1 MKPDVIIFSNQKGG
15 VGKSTLS
22 RELGIYLSSINHNV
36 LLVDCDPQG
45 NLSKSL
51 LEDNE
56 ATGPGL
62 YEALTGDAI
71 LFKEI
76 TEHLSVLTGDFRL
89 SALEKSLI
97 GEIDCYTKLKELFS
111 SIHFKAF
118 DLILLDTPPSLQV
131 LTLNALAC
139 ADYIIIPMRPTLYS
153 MQGTNDLMSTI
164 AKVKKNLNPE
174 LKLLGVIING
184 FESIPVITKEISKEI
199 NESFKDKVFKQVLSK
214 TIKLEE
220 AIAEKKG
227 VIHLKR
233 LDRSRAKQEVSR
245 IGVELLA
252 RLGLQGGSRWQER
265 D

>member
-22 RELGIYLSSINHNV
+22 RELGIYLTSRGHNI

-45 NLSKSL
+45 NLTKSL
-51 LEDNE
+51 LEEED
-56 ATGPGL
+56 TSPGL

-71 LFKEI
+71 YFKEI
-76 TEHLSVLTGDFRL
+76 TEHLSILTGDFRL
-89 SALEKSLI
+89 SSLEKSLI
-97 GEIDCYTKLKELFS
+97 GEIDCYTRLKELFAT
-111 SIHFKAF
+111 IHFKAF
-118 DLILLDTPPSLQV
+118 DLILIDTPPSLQV
-131 LTLNALAC
+131 LTLNALAA

-164 AKVKKNLNPE
+164 AKVKKNLNPD

-184 FESIPVITKEISKEI
+184 FESIPVITKEIRAEI
-199 NESFKDKVFKQVLSK
+199 KESFKDKVFKQVLSK

-227 VIHLKR
+227 VIHLNK

-252 RLGLQGGSRWQER
+252 RLGLQGGKQWQER

>member
-1 MKPDVIIFSNQKGG
+1 MQPDVIIFSNQKGG

-22 RELGIYLSSINHNV
+22 RELGIYLASRGHNI

-51 LEDNE
+51 LEENE
-56 ATGPGL
+56 TTGPGL

-76 TEHLSVLTGDFRL
+76 TEHLSILTGDFRL
-89 SALEKSLI
+89 SSLEKSLI
-97 GEIDCYTKLKELFS
+97 GEIDCYTRLKELFETN
-111 SIHFKAF
+111 HFKAF
-118 DLILLDTPPSLQV
+118 DIIFLDTPPSLQV
-131 LTLNALAC
+131 LTLNALAA

-153 MQGTNDLMSTI
+153 MQGTNDLISTI

-174 LKLLGVIING
+174 LNLLGVIING
-184 FESIPVITKEISKEI
+184 FESIPVITREIKNEI
-199 NESFKDKVFKQVLSK
+199 KESFGDKVFEQVLSK

-227 VIHLKR
+227 VIHLRK

-252 RLGLQGGSRWQER
+252 RLGLQGGRKWQET